1 MHWILYLETKKRGK
15 EQIVKD
21 GEKMRELIHID
32 FQSEQPRVSAREL
45 YEGLEVRSKFT
56 TWFRRMAGY
65 GFIENEDY
73 IVVYKQKKT
82 VQENAISFMDFMITV
97 DMAKQICMLQ
107 RTEKGKKYRQYFLEL
122 EKAWNSP
129 EQVMARAFKFLRKK
143 WNPCRK
149 NVGS

>member
-56 TWFRRMAGY
+56 TCL
-65 GFIENEDY
+65 
-73 IVVYKQKKT
+73 
-82 VQENAISFMDFMITV
+82 IT
-97 DMAKQICMLQ
+97 
-107 RTEKGKKYRQYFLEL
+107 
-122 EKAWNSP
+122 N
-129 EQVMARAFKFLRKK
+129 
-143 WNPCRK
+143 
-149 NVGS
+149 